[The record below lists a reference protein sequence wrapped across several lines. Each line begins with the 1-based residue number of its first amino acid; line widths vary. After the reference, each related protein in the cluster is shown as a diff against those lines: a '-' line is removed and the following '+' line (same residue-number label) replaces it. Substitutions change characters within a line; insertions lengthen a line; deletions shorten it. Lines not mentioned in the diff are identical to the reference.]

1 MSSITEEQAFE
12 TFLRA
17 ERAIKDILFM
27 YYTCVDYSGL
37 FDDFGTEWGEF
48 DPFEYIDFNHE
59 SLDGYSLDIKL
70 LNEGSAIK
78 IACEIFQTWGQ
89 GDIQSS
95 HMLDVKKLV
104 SSERLNHLPELK
116 IFLKLALESCSEG
129 KKKSGKIY
137 QKYIVGFF
145 SDLAKNS

>member
-78 IACEIFQTWGQ
+78 IACEIFQTWGLEK
-89 GDIQSS
+89 
-95 HMLDVKKLV
+95 LDVYWQ
-104 SSERLNHLPELK
+104 NHYNQ
-116 IFLKLALESCSEG
+116 ITMLESWR
-129 KKKSGKIY
+129 
-137 QKYIVGFF
+137 
-145 SDLAKNS
+145 